1 MRVTDGIYA
10 RAEGRWLGACLLALI
25 VLSVILMGIVA
36 PVLTSVTG
44 MPVLDVRFGYS
55 PEEANAFF
63 GALGNGGMAL
73 YLILVGV
80 DTLYPAVYALSA
92 SLALGMLHMRVCR
105 DGRLS
110 DIVLLPLLAAA
121 FDYGENILLL
131 SQALSYPT
139 VIGSVIEIAS
149 ILTAAK
155 WIVLTVVLVLIL
167 LEGLY
172 HLVLVTRIRGAPLL
186 AT

>member
-1 MRVTDGIYA
+1 MRVSDGIYA

-36 PVLTSVTG
+36 PALTSITG

-139 VIGSVIEIAS
+139 VIDSVIEIAS

-172 HLVLVTRIRGAPLL
+172 YLALTARGSRSPP
-186 AT
+186 ATT